1 MYGPYPNTYALSGQ
15 RRDRWT
21 IERTWRETRL
31 TPSAI

>member
-1 MYGPYPNTYALSGQ
+1 MYGLIQIPYALSGQ